1 MSGDLLAK
9 QRFGRL
15 VVLWS
20 LGRKRPNPDQRSREI
35 YKCQCD
41 CGGVVDVEHYQL
53 TRGKTKSCG
62 CLRRE
67 LSSERRRQ
75 RKEKTYA

>member
-15 VVLWS
+15 VVIKSIGWTTTTE
-20 LGRKRPNPDQRSREI
+20 QRRARHI
-35 YKCQCD
+35 YKCRCD
-41 CGGVVDVEHYQL
+41 CGAVTLVEHWQL
-53 TRGKTKSCG
+53 LRGKTKSCG